1 MNQYEARAYHALHAT
16 NTSTAGELSEKA
28 ELPRPRVYDVLSS
41 LQEKGFVVL
50 QPGRPVRYAALP
62 ITEAVQTLCKQRKE
76 NTLQEIEA
84 IEKIAVEL
92 STKIKTARV
101 ADKFK
106 TEENVW
112 TLKGRE
118 AIYSKLGSMISSAQK
133 QVMLISTPQGVVRKM
148 KAHGSELEGAKARGV
163 DVRVVSQNAVP
174 EAAKIGGFHKR
185 SLPTRLVVAD
195 DQALVFLTDEKVHP
209 DEEVGL
215 WIHSPH
221 VASTFKQLVLE
232 KK

>member
-1 MNQYEARAYHALHAT
+1 MNQYEARAYHALYAT

-41 LQEKGFVVL
+41 LQDKGFVVL

-76 NTLQEIEA
+76 TASQEIEA
-84 IEKIAVEL
+84 IARIAGEL
-92 STKIKTARV
+92 NAKIKNARV

-106 TEENVW
+106 TDENVW

-118 AIYSKLGSMISSAQK
+118 AIYSKLGSMIASAQK
-133 QVMLISTPQGVVRKM
+133 QVMLVSTPQGMARKI
-148 KAHGSELEGAKARGV
+148 KVHGGELEAAKSRGV
-163 DVRVVSQNAVP
+163 DVRVVSHTAVP
-174 EAAKIGGFHKR
+174 EAVKIGTFHKR
-185 SLPTRLVVAD
+185 GLPTRLVVAD
-195 DQALVFLTDEKVHP
+195 DQALVFLTEEKVHP

-215 WIHSPH
+215 WINNPH